1 MLMLIMRFSNVP
13 KKKRKEENN
22 IFFLYNYICIA
33 CVPCHDSLSLCVFV
47 RVIPFYISV
56 SHAKKKP
63 NKKQKKLT
71 IDFFSLHALFSEI
84 REFALSPVSP
94 LSLPPL
100 PHQLECL

>member
-84 REFALSPVSP
+84 REFAF
-94 LSLPPL
+94 
-100 PHQLECL
+100 